1 MKGRWIHLHLAMGQ
15 RNITA
20 RRSKMAYSPGK
31 KAAEQDSNV
40 LQDSASTGS
49 YPSNSLPY
57 PS

>member
-1 MKGRWIHLHLAMGQ
+1 MMGRWIHSHLAMGQ

-20 RRSKMAYSPGK
+20 RRPKMAYSPGK

-49 YPSNSLPY
+49 
-57 PS
+57 